1 MSSTPSNKLQVATSG
16 DRAIVI
22 TREFNAP
29 RALVYRAMTEPAL
42 IKRWLGALEGWS
54 FEVCDVDL
62 RVGGEYR
69 YLWRGPDGMAMGM
82 RGTYREIVPNERIVQ
97 TERFDES
104 WYPGGAEETAVLTER
119 DGRTTLTTTVV
130 YDTKEAR
137 DGVLESPMAMGMEAG
152 YTALDALLASRQA
165 P

>member
-1 MSSTPSNKLQVATSG
+1 MNTTASSKLQVVANG
-16 DRAIVI
+16 DREIVI

-29 RALVYRAMTEPAL
+29 RALVWRAMTEPAL
-42 IKRWLGALEGWS
+42 LKRWLGAFAGWT
-54 FEVCDVDL
+54 FEVCDIDL
-62 RVGGEYR
+62 RVGGTYR

-97 TERFDES
+97 TERFDEA
-104 WYPGGAEETAVLTER
+104 WYPGEAVETAALTER

-137 DGVLESPMAMGMEAG
+137 DGVLESPMATGMEAG
-152 YTALDALLASRQA
+152 YTALDALIASGLGE
-165 P
+165 

>member
-1 MSSTPSNKLQVATSG
+1 MSSTASSKLQVATSG

-104 WYPGGAEETAVLTER
+104 WYPGGAVETAVLTER

-130 YDTKEAR
+130 YDTTEAR
-137 DGVLESPMAMGMEAG
+137 DGVLKSPMAMGMEAG
-152 YTALDALLASRQA
+152 YTALDALLASQQA